1 MKGFLYFINEG
12 FLYFI
17 NERIFI
23 FCENGGINKSH
34 GITFNNNFIK
44 LFIVGRAKTVLFIS
58 MKKNLLLLVCKV
70 DKLLTLDLL
79 NFTDNYLFLT
89 IGIYSIIINRLF
101 LTLYLR
107 IDTTFGII

>member
-1 MKGFLYFINEG
+1 MKGFLYFR
-12 FLYFI
+12 

-58 MKKNLLLLVCKV
+58 MKKQ
-70 DKLLTLDLL
+70 T
-79 NFTDNYLFLT
+79 FI
-89 IGIYSIIINRLF
+89 IGM
-101 LTLYLR
+101 
-107 IDTTFGII
+107 